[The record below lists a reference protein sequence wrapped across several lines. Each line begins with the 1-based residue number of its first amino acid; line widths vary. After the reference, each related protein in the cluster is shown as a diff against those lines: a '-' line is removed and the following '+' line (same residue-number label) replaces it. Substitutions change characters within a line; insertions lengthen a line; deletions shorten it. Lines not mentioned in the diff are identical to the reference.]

1 MNESAIR
8 DLLSTCDLLL
18 TDPALTLT
26 PAGRH
31 RSASF
36 ALRTALELAID
47 DRLKSSLPGLGRIP
61 MRARLLCLRSFTDPR
76 TARRARSVWSHLC
89 LGCHYHQYEMGPSAD
104 QVRSWRAEVAGL
116 VEALQ
121 PR

>member
-1 MNESAIR
+1 MNEFVIR
-8 DLLSTCDLLL
+8 DLLSASDLLL
-18 TDPALTLT
+18 TDPGLSLT

-31 RSASF
+31 RGASF

-47 DRLKSSLPGLGRIP
+47 DRLKASLPGFDRIP
-61 MRARLLCLRSFTDPR
+61 MRARLLCLRSFADPR
-76 TARRARSVWSHLC
+76 TARRARSAWSHLC

-104 QVRSWRAEVAGL
+104 QVRSWRTEVSAL
-116 VEALQ
+116 VEALR